1 MSVTKVHHLNAATMC
16 PRVPAFLLGQ
26 GAKDGTSGKARMVCH
41 CLLLETARDGLI
53 LVDTGFGTADL
64 ADVKRV
70 PRSFRLL
77 TNPQMRREE
86 TLLAQIEARGFSVAD
101 VRHIVLTHLDLDHAG
116 GLSDF
121 PDATVHLH
129 QRELDA
135 AQAQA
140 GSRARM
146 RYRTAQWAHGP
157 KWRTYAESGDTW
169 RSVAAVRTLEGISAE
184 VALLPMHGHTLGHSA
199 VVVGAPAGRQLV
211 HAGDAYFHRSTVSE
225 RPAVP
230 LGLRVFESRM
240 RDDREAWES
249 SQKALRRLQLDHA
262 DVTMFCSHDVVE
274 LEQAAKR

>member
-1 MSVTKVHHLNAATMC
+1 MSVTQVHHLNAATMC
-16 PRVPAFLLGQ
+16 PRAPAFLLGQ
-26 GAKDGTSGKARMVCH
+26 REKARMICH

-64 ADVKRV
+64 ADMQRV
-70 PRSFRLL
+70 PRSFRWM

-86 TLLAQIEARGFSVAD
+86 TLLAQIEARGFGAAD

-140 GSRARM
+140 DGRARM

-169 RSVAAVRTLEGISAE
+169 RGVAAVRTLDGISAE
-184 VALLPMHGHTLGHSA
+184 LALLPMHGHTHGHSA
-199 VVVGAPAGRQLV
+199 VVVSAPAGRQLV
-211 HAGDAYFHRSTVSE
+211 HAGDAYFHRSSVSE

-230 LGLRVFESRM
+230 FGLRVFESRM
-240 RDDREAWES
+240 CVDRPAWES
-249 SQKALRRLQLDHA
+249 SQAALRRLQREHA
-262 DVTMFCSHDVVE
+262 DVTTFCSHDVVE
-274 LEQAAKR
+274 LEEAAKR

>member
-16 PRVPAFLLGQ
+16 PRAPAFLLGQ
-26 GAKDGTSGKARMVCH
+26 KDAKARMICH

-70 PRSFRLL
+70 PRSFRWMAH
-77 TNPQMRREE
+77 PQLRREE
-86 TLLAQIEARGFSVAD
+86 TLLAQLEARGFSFAD

-121 PDATVHLH
+121 PAATVHLH

-140 GSRARM
+140 GRRDRL

-157 KWRTYAESGDTW
+157 KWRTYTESGDTW
-169 RSVAAVRTLEGISAE
+169 RGVSAVRALDGISAE
-184 VALLPMHGHTLGHSA
+184 LALLPMHGHTLGHSA
-199 VVVGAPAGRQLV
+199 VLVGAPAGRHLV

-240 RDDREAWES
+240 RVDREAWQS
-249 SQKALRRLQLDHA
+249 SQAALRRLQREHA

-274 LEQAAKR
+274 LEEVAKR